1 MWWPCYTSSTSPSRS
16 TSWYYTY
23 LWSHAIQGGGQAV
36 KQISAVMIL
45 GPVWMQI
52 TSTSVYMPDR
62 APHSVAFLCY
72 WWMGW
77 WYQYCAL
84 STKVSVIYMMCRGVD
99 IDIDASIWISMHL
112 YGFRCIAYLS
122 MHRRQFLCISL
133 ALTAYMSSTCVYEL
147 VCNEDDVYDMNIV
160 MYIPYIWN
168 DASRRLRTQY
178 GYRCIYMDFDASL
191 IHRCIKDNFN
201 AYRLYL
207 LRMWVRHV

>member
-1 MWWPCYTSSTSPSRS
+1 MACHILNIVECLGNIRHKAAMWWPCYTSSTSPSRS

-84 STKVSVIYMMCRGVD
+84 STKVSVIIY
-99 IDIDASIWISMHL
+99 
-112 YGFRCIAYLS
+112 
-122 MHRRQFLCISL
+122 
-133 ALTAYMSSTCVYEL
+133 
-147 VCNEDDVYDMNIV
+147 DV
-160 MYIPYIWN
+160 
-168 DASRRLRTQY
+168 SRRRY
-178 GYRCIYMDFDASL
+178 RYRCIYMDFDAS
-191 IHRCIKDNFN
+191 IWISMHRISIDASKTIFMHIACAYCVYAFDMCIW
-201 AYRLYL
+201 ACL
-207 LRMWVRHV
+207 

>member
-84 STKVSVIYMMCRGVD
+84 STKVSVIIY
-99 IDIDASIWISMHL
+99 
-112 YGFRCIAYLS
+112 
-122 MHRRQFLCISL
+122 
-133 ALTAYMSSTCVYEL
+133 
-147 VCNEDDVYDMNIV
+147 DV
-160 MYIPYIWN
+160 
-168 DASRRLRTQY
+168 SRRRY
-178 GYRCIYMDFDASL
+178 RYRCIYMDFDASH
-191 IHRCIKDNFN
+191 IYRCIEDNFY
-201 AYRLYL
+201 AYCLRL
-207 LRMWVRHV
+207 LRICVRHVYMSLFVTKMTCMIWI